1 MEPFSRSVLVWIG
14 AAMLAFAPSLG
25 LADSETRSV
34 TLGMHSRIV
43 LDHDMQR
50 ISVGNPRVLEV
61 QLINSRELLAL
72 GKTVGR
78 TNLLIWYADGTTEDM
93 EWSVQRDLSVLKQ
106 VLLDIY
112 PTLKVESAP
121 DRNAIIL
128 RGIVPDI
135 RYMKLAEAAATNYL
149 RAGVGGGTRGSSLV
163 LPSGE
168 AAADLQA
175 GTADGSATDMLAQQQ
190 TANNSATTA
199 SPRGSQ
205 GTAVINLIQVGDLPA
220 SIEERLHAAID
231 PLGGQG
237 ITVRRIV
244 QGQMPNNAVD
254 TFVLEGEVASQIEL
268 SRVLIAA
275 STVITGRTSRSIQV
289 LTNESGALAAGAGGG
304 SGGSAGGGQG
314 FGNSNSRAIGSAG
327 LRNNQIRSNIA
338 RATALSAAGG
348 RILAFIHVRDLPQVR
363 VQVRVFEVNRTKLKD
378 WFPAINAVKVDQG
391 QPSNVQPPL
400 IPGSGTTPGQSL
412 AYGGTSWQMANRL
425 IGGFAASQWQVVASD
440 FALDVFMSL
449 LESEGVAR
457 SLARPTLLVLS
468 GESAIFNVGGAIPI
482 QNTLTTAAGNQ
493 SFTDVNFQEFGIT
506 LAVRPLVGND
516 DVITMDVSPDISF
529 PDPELTASLQGTQ
542 SGNTTTAFETRTLS
556 TSTRLADG
564 GVLAIGGLM
573 QLKSSVTS
581 SYTPKVQEVP
591 GAGWL
596 AKSLNR
602 DREELEVVIL
612 LSPTIVRDPID
623 GVRLWAYP
631 KASDLFPEPAQ
642 RSEKS
647 SREAPKPRAHIQ
659 TQPVEPYIEKHEP
672 IQVGKSPGWIQ
683 KVHLEAPSTRTPVSN
698 QPIRS
703 NPIQKRGVQNDA
715 S

>member
-1 MEPFSRSVLVWIG
+1 MGLCSRFIRVWIG
-14 AAMLAFAPSLG
+14 VAILALSASSAS
-25 LADSETRSV
+25 ADSEARSV
-34 TLGMHSRIV
+34 TLGMHERLV

-72 GKTVGR
+72 GKSVGR
-78 TNLLIWYADGTTEDM
+78 TNLLVWYTDGTTEDI
-93 EWSVQRDLSVLKQ
+93 EWSVQRDLSVLEQ
-106 VLLDIY
+106 VLRDIY

-149 RAGVGGGTRGSSLV
+149 RAGLGGGARGGSVV

-168 AAADLQA
+168 AAADLQLDP
-175 GTADGSATDMLAQQQ
+175 ADGGSADVGTQQDMLNT
-190 TANNSATTA
+190 TAATA
-199 SPRGSQ
+199 SPRGRQ

-244 QGQMPNNAVD
+244 RGQMPNNATD

-275 STVITGRTSRSIQV
+275 STVVTGRTSRSIQV

-304 SGGSAGGGQG
+304 TGGSGGGGQG

-378 WFPAINAVKVDQG
+378 WFPAINAVKVDPG
-391 QPSNVQPPL
+391 QPPSQQPPL
-400 IPGSGTTPGQSL
+400 IPGTGGAGGSQL
-412 AYGGTSWQMANRL
+412 NYGGTTWQMANRL
-425 IGGFAASQWQVVASD
+425 LGGFASSQWQVVASD

-457 SLARPTLLVLS
+457 SLARPNLLVLS

-529 PDPELTASLQGTQ
+529 PDPELTAELNVGTT
-542 SGNTTTAFETRTLS
+542 GGATTAAFETRTLS

-564 GVLAIGGLM
+564 DVLAIGGLL
-573 QLKSSVTS
+573 QQKSSVRS
-581 SYTPKVQEVP
+581 SYTPKVQEIP

-602 DREELEVVIL
+602 DSEELEVVIL

-631 KASDLFPEPAQ
+631 NASDLLPEPPQ
-642 RSEKS
+642 RAENS
-647 SREAPKPRAHIQ
+647 S
-659 TQPVEPYIEKHEP
+659 
-672 IQVGKSPGWIQ
+672 
-683 KVHLEAPSTRTPVSN
+683 
-698 QPIRS
+698 
-703 NPIQKRGVQNDA
+703 
-715 S
+715 

>member
-1 MEPFSRSVLVWIG
+1 MGLCSRLFRVWIG
-14 AAMLAFAPSLG
+14 VATLVLTPSLG
-25 LADSETRSV
+25 VADSETRSV
-34 TLGMHSRIV
+34 TLGMHERLV

-72 GKTVGR
+72 GKSVGR
-78 TNLLIWYADGTTEDM
+78 TNLLVWYTDGTTEDID
-93 EWSVQRDLSVLKQ
+93 WSVQRDLSVLEQ
-106 VLLDIY
+106 VLRDVY

-149 RAGVGGGTRGSSLV
+149 RAGLGGSTRGGSVV

-175 GTADGSATDMLAQQQ
+175 EAADGGSTDVGTQQDMLNA
-190 TANNSATTA
+190 TATTA
-199 SPRGSQ
+199 SPRGRQ

-244 QGQMPNNAVD
+244 RGQMPNNATD

-275 STVITGRTSRSIQV
+275 STVVTGRTSSSIQV
-289 LTNESGALAAGAGGG
+289 LTNESGALAAGGGTGG
-304 SGGSAGGGQG
+304 SGGGGQG

-338 RATALSAAGG
+338 RATALSAGGG

-378 WFPAINAVKVDQG
+378 WFPAINAVKVDPG
-391 QPSNVQPPL
+391 QPPNVRPPL
-400 IPGSGTTPGQSL
+400 IPGSGNFPGSQP
-412 AYGGTSWQMANRL
+412 AYGGTTWQMANRL
-425 IGGFAASQWQVVASD
+425 LGGFASSQWQVVAGD

-457 SLARPTLLVLS
+457 SLARPNLLVLS

-529 PDPELTASLQGTQ
+529 PDPELTAELNVGTT
-542 SGNTTTAFETRTLS
+542 GGATTAAFETRTLS

-564 GVLAIGGLM
+564 DVLAIGGLL
-573 QLKSSVTS
+573 QQKSSVRS
-581 SYTPKVQEVP
+581 SYTPKVQEIP

-602 DREELEVVIL
+602 DSEELEVVIL

-631 KASDLFPEPAQ
+631 NASDLLPEPP
-642 RSEKS
+642 EK
-647 SREAPKPRAHIQ
+647 
-659 TQPVEPYIEKHEP
+659 VEK
-672 IQVGKSPGWIQ
+672 
-683 KVHLEAPSTRTPVSN
+683 
-698 QPIRS
+698 
-703 NPIQKRGVQNDA
+703 A